1 MTMTLEYIR
10 KLMGW
15 CPNTRALEGRQ
26 CIRLEEIELD
36 TLDGARRGNGD
47 LKSESNETSNFIAN
61 VLKLVSG
68 TVTAQILNILLV
80 LLTVKNLQS
89 RRLRNFSAC
98 SFHYQGY

>member
-1 MTMTLEYIR
+1 MTLEYIR

-68 TVTAQILNILLV
+68 TVTAQVLSILLV
-80 LLTVKNLQS
+80 PLITRIYSPEDFGIFQLFL
-89 RRLRNFSAC
+89 
-98 SFHYQGY
+98 